1 MVIYCH
7 SMVITTVIWLYNTEW
22 WYYHGM
28 AVKYLG
34 KKFYNISPRSGGTAG
49 RTLTKDT
56 KIEGLNLAT
65 LAPGANVIKQIP
77 Q

>member
-1 MVIYCH
+1 
-7 SMVITTVIWLYNTEW
+7 
-22 WYYHGM
+22 M